1 MDYNQ
6 ANETISSNKK
16 MALTYYHEYGTQIKK
31 CNSENSTPADF
42 VKLSE
47 IKKNWSKVTSEATNL
62 QTKIKKSRYGKQDLH
77 D

>member
-1 MDYNQ
+1 MDYKK

-16 MALTYYHEYGTQIKK
+16 QSLTYYHEYGTQIKK

-62 QTKIKKSRYGKQDLH
+62 QTKIKNSRYGKQNIH